1 MVVNYWHLGAI
12 LGSIG
17 SFFEFMIGLVA
28 MSSGAFM
35 GFYFNFYLLIIN
47 YIRGFIMVLISALGM
62 YGSVLAFKNEA
73 RGYNYLL
80 GAGAIGVIGTLI
92 PIGIFVNPLF
102 SPSYPQILYL
112 VVTNFYFELIL
123 MVIGGVLGLALAE
136 KKEKKERIDKYWYLG
151 AVLGLIGSLILFI
164 IALFHMS
171 FFHYNL
177 YNSYQEILVI
187 GIVTLLISTFGIYG
201 SLVAIRDDSKGYIY
215 LLIAGVIGFVGRF
228 IPIFSSEST
237 WGWPPY
243 IHTFYLVSTCCYID
257 LILMLVGGVVGFV
270 LTKTEKVKRNE

>member
-1 MVVNYWHLGAI
+1 MVVNYKHLGAI
-12 LGSIG
+12 LGTIG
-17 SFFEFMIGLVA
+17 SFFEFMIGLTA
-28 MSSGAFM
+28 ISYGAFM
-35 GFYFNFYLLIIN
+35 GLYFSFYLIFIN

-73 RGYNYLL
+73 GGYKYLL
-80 GAGAIGVIGTLI
+80 GAGTIGVIGTLV
-92 PIGIFVNPLF
+92 PIGIFVYPLF
-102 SPSYPQILYL
+102 IPSYPQILYL
-112 VVTNFYFELIL
+112 VVTNYYFELIL

-136 KKEKKERIDKYWYLG
+136 KKEKKEYINKYWYLG

-187 GIVTLLISTFGIYG
+187 GIVTLLISMFGIYG
-201 SLVAIRDDSKGYIY
+201 SLVAIRDDPKGYISV
-215 LLIAGVIGFVGRF
+215 LIAGVIGFVGTF

-243 IHTFYLVSTCCYID
+243 IHTFYLVSTFYYVD
-257 LILMLVGGVVGFV
+257 LILMVVGGVVGFA
-270 LTKTEKVKRNE
+270 LTEKVERKE